1 MSWYDKK
8 INTIK
13 EDQEQS
19 MNSSFGKRNSFNIES
34 VVFIITNMQ
43 SDEDFSK
50 IKEEFL
56 KVDGVQEVKRHPT
69 KKIEVLY
76 DNQKIRLEHLT
87 VALRSTGYKYV
98 NRACRNCMKR

>member
-8 INTIK
+8 MNTIK
-13 EDQEQS
+13 EDQQQS
-19 MNSSFGKRNSFNIES
+19 TNSFGKRNSFNIES

-43 SDEDFSK
+43 SDEDFLK

-56 KVDGVQEVKRHPT
+56 KVDGVLEVKRHPT

-76 DNQKIRLEHLT
+76 DNRKIRLEHLT
-87 VALRSTGYKYV
+87 VALRNTGYKYI